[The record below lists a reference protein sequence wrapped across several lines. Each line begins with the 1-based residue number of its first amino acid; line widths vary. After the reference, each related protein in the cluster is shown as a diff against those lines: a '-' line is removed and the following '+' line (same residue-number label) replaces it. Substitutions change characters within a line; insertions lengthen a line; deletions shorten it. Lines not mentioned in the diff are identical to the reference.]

1 MRKIYIL
8 IALLLAV
15 TACGNQSKNIDIN
28 KASIAIEESLDD
40 MVNIEGDT
48 LEKVY
53 GVSLSNIEEFI
64 VKQNGEGDMYAIIK
78 AKDKSKVE
86 KDMDGYFAIIKRY
99 NEQFEPD
106 RLKTLENRLEK
117 EIGNYLIYIVSEDA
131 LDIYEDILDT
141 IE

>member
-8 IALLLAV
+8 IALLLV
-15 TACGNQSKNIDIN
+15 ITACENQSKNIDIN

-106 RLKTLENRLEK
+106 RLETLENRLEK
-117 EIGNYLIYIVSEDA
+117 EIGDYLIYIVSEDA
-131 LDIYEDILDT
+131 KDIYEDILDT
-141 IE
+141 ME